1 MARTNKVRPVRSSMN
16 YIDRLAL
23 NALAIILLLCAG
35 CVLSLIYW
43 HQEATKP
50 TYYSVHQKGTELW
63 LTPLN

>member
-1 MARTNKVRPVRSSMN
+1 MN